1 MELHLFK
8 RIVMLS
14 VDPSNTSK
22 LKEIIDFINE
32 YAGQI
37 SKSTREVLENF
48 NRKQDV
54 MLSIFQRWTTE
65 ELD

>member
-1 MELHLFK
+1 MHLFK

>member
-1 MELHLFK
+1 MHLFK

-54 MLSIFQRWTTE
+54 LLNIFQRWTTE
-65 ELD
+65 